1 MSAVVVW
8 LTKGGI
14 VEYVASSDADV
25 VVIDF
30 QDLELGDPAPSMSDA
45 HKALLKDLAPS
56 VLDDIASYVVHYKC
70 DNCDAGYRSISELK
84 PVTDLEQ
91 RVAPGEPVPVG
102 ECPACGAVVH
112 PVADDWWPVPQSA
125 LDRHC
130 LSGRFNLVP
139 EALPL
144 VHKIGLDKVLA
155 WFETTRGVNVGDTLP
170 VSDFGLNAYFGFDP
184 DKPNGECCYV
194 NITVLR

>member
-14 VEYVASSDADV
+14 VEYVADPEADV

-30 QDLELGDPAPSMSDA
+30 QNMEAGDSAPSMSDA
-45 HKALLKDLAPS
+45 HKALLTNKAPG
-56 VLDDIASYVVHYKC
+56 VLKDIARYIPHYRC
-70 DNCDAGYRSISELK
+70 DNCDAGYHSLSELK
-84 PVTDLEQ
+84 PVADLEQ
-91 RVAPGEPVPVG
+91 RVLPGEPVPVG

-112 PVADDWWPVPQSA
+112 PVTDDWWPVPQSA

-130 LSGRFNLVP
+130 LSGLFNLAP
-139 EALPL
+139 AALPL
-144 VHKIGLDKVLA
+144 VHKIGLDRMLS
-155 WFETTRGVNVGDTLP
+155 WFETTRGVSVGDTLP
-170 VSDFGLNAYFGFDP
+170 VSDFGLKAFFGFDP

-194 NITVLR
+194 NISALG

>member
-8 LTKGGI
+8 LTTGGI
-14 VEYVASSDADV
+14 VEYVASSVVDV
-25 VVIDF
+25 VLIDF
-30 QDLELGDPAPSMSDA
+30 QNLKKGDSVPDMSDA
-45 HKALLKDLAPS
+45 HKALLKEHAPS

-70 DNCDAGYRSISELK
+70 DNCDAGYRSISELR

-91 RVAPGEPVPVG
+91 RVASGEPVPVG

-130 LSGRFNLVP
+130 LSGLFNLEP

-144 VHKIGLDKVLA
+144 VHKIGLDRVLT
-155 WFETTRGVNVGDTLP
+155 WFETTRGVNFGDTLP
-170 VSDFGLNAYFGFDP
+170 VSNFGLNAYFGFAP
-184 DKPNGECCYV
+184 GKPNGECCYV

>member
-14 VEYVASSDADV
+14 VEYVASSDANV

-30 QDLELGDPAPSMSDA
+30 QNMEAGDPPPDMSDA
-45 HKALLKDLAPS
+45 HKALLKEHAPAILA
-56 VLDDIASYVVHYKC
+56 DIASFVVHYKC
-70 DNCDAGYRSISELK
+70 DNSDAGYRSISELK

-130 LSGRFNLVP
+130 LSGRFNLAS

-144 VHKIGLDKVLA
+144 VHKIGLDRVLT